1 MWLEKNEWKS
11 IPIIFFHCHL
21 VRLMKITILVEFT
34 TIFIYFDFR

>member
-1 MWLEKNEWKS
+1 MWLEKTSGKVF
-11 IPIIFFHCHL
+11 PVIFFHCHL